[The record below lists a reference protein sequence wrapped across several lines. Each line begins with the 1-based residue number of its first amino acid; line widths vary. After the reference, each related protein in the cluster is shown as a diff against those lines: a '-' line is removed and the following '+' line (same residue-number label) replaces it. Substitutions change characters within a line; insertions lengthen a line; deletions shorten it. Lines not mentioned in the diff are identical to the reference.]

1 MKVILLKDVKGTGQ
15 KGQIK
20 EVADGYARNFLF
32 PRSLAVEATQGNLK
46 NLQAQKKKEKERE
59 KREYEQAQQLAERLQ
74 QDDLVI
80 QVDRV
85 GQEGKLFGSITSK
98 QISQELKNQWQIQV
112 DKKKIQLDQPLRQ
125 LGATYVTVKLHP
137 KVTARLHVLVD
148 VKN

>member
-32 PRSLAVEATQGNLK
+32 KQGLAIEATQGNLK
-46 NLQAQKKKEKERE
+46 NLQAQKQKEAKREKEE
-59 KREYEQAQQLAERLQ
+59 FEQAQQLAERLQ
-74 QDDLVI
+74 QNDLVI
-80 QVDRV
+80 TVDRV

-98 QISQELKNQWQIQV
+98 QISQELKQQWQIQV

-125 LGATYVTVKLHP
+125 LGATYVTIKLHP
-137 KVTARLHVLVD
+137 QVTARLHVLVD
-148 VKN
+148 VKK

>member
-32 PRSLAVEATQGNLK
+32 KRGLAVEATQGNLK
-46 NLQAQKKKEKERE
+46 NLQSQKKKEAERE
-59 KREYEQAQQLAERLQ
+59 KQAREQAQQLAEQLQ
-74 QDDLVI
+74 QKDLVI
-80 QVDRV
+80 TVDKV

-98 QISQELKNQWQIQV
+98 QISQELNQQWQIQV

-125 LGATYVTVKLHP
+125 LGATYVTIKLHP
-137 KVTARLHVLVD
+137 QVTARLHVLVD
-148 VKN
+148 VKK